1 MSASTEFVRANAEV
15 VREIAAS
22 HGAGNVRLF
31 GSRLR
36 GDAGPESDLDLLVDF
51 EAGRSLLDLI
61 DLKQELEERLGCVV
75 DIVTERALNPHIGGR
90 ILEEA
95 VPL

>member
-1 MSASTEFVRANAEV
+1 VSASTDFVRDHADAIREV
-15 VREIAAS
+15 AAS

-36 GDAGPESDLDLLVDF
+36 GEAGPDSDLDLLVDF
-51 EAGRSLLDLI
+51 EPGRSLFDLI
-61 DLKQELEERLGCVV
+61 DLKQELEERLGCAV
-75 DIVTERALNPHIGGR
+75 DVVTERALNPHLSRR

>member
-1 MSASTEFVRANAEV
+1 LDTPVQQVRAKADEIRRIAE
-15 VREIAAS
+15 R
-22 HGAGNVRLF
+22 HGARNVRLF

-36 GDAGPESDLDLLVDF
+36 GDARADSDLDLLVDF
-51 EAGRSLLDLI
+51 DPGRSLFDLI
-61 DLKQELEERLGCVV
+61 DLKQELEDRLGCEV
-75 DIVTERALNPHIGGR
+75 DIVTERALHPRLSQR